1 MIEKG
6 SDGTVLISGGSGF
19 AGRHLA
25 ARLIPEC
32 RHVHLLDKMGS
43 LPASLSQFKENV
55 TVHQVDLTAPRGL
68 AQMIEEIRPQEIYHL
83 AGIANVKHSW
93 DGEAVTFQVNVI
105 GAVNLVSAI
114 RHANLDTQLLVVG
127 SGEVYGDV
135 SPKNQP
141 IDERCPVSPRS
152 PYAAS
157 KVCQEVAVRQMS
169 RHIKGKVVYVRPF
182 NHIGTGQNPSFVAS
196 DFARQVARIEQD
208 LQPPVIRVG
217 NLSANRDFT
226 DVRDTAD
233 AYVRALRDGEDQKIY
248 NVSSGRS
255 LPIQYLLDQFLG
267 QSTKP
272 IDIVVDPDKF
282 RPADVTMLCGSYDRL
297 HRDTGWEPTRAI
309 DKTLTEVL
317 NYWREQLSSS
327 YPTSA

>member
-1 MIEKG
+1 MIENG
-6 SDGTVLISGGSGF
+6 SDDTIIISGGSGF

-32 RHVHLLDKMGS
+32 RHVHLMDKMGS
-43 LPASLSQFKENV
+43 LPASLSQFKEKI

-68 AQMIEEIRPQEIYHL
+68 AQMLEEIRPQEIYHL

-114 RHANLDTQLLVVG
+114 GHANLNTRLLIVG

-135 SPKNQP
+135 SAENQP
-141 IDERCPVSPRS
+141 IEESCSVSPRS

-169 RHIKGKVVYVRPF
+169 RHIQGKVVYVRPF
-182 NHIGTGQNPSFVAS
+182 NHIGPAQNPSFVAS
-196 DFARQVARIEQD
+196 DFARQVARIEQN

-217 NLSANRDFT
+217 NLSARRDFT
-226 DVRDTAD
+226 DVRDTVD
-233 AYVRALRDGEDQKIY
+233 AYVCALRDGGDQTIY

-255 LPIQYLLDQFLG
+255 LPIQYLLDYFL
-267 QSTKP
+267 SLSSKS
-272 IDIVVDPDKF
+272 IEVVVDPDKF
-282 RPADVTMLCGSYDRL
+282 RPADVAMLCGSFKRL
-297 HRDTGWEPTRAI
+297 HRDTGWQPGRAI
-309 DKTLTEVL
+309 DETLSGVL
-317 NYWREQLSSS
+317 NYWRQQTQSN
-327 YPTSA
+327 